1 MNQYKTYL
9 DPDGVHY
16 MEKVRE
22 IPLTEPLDTPK
33 KVAEFFQREFRM
45 DSLAEEY
52 VYILGVNQASRGLG
66 VFELTHGTARQ
77 SQISARDIFV
87 KLCLSGATSFLLVHN
102 HPGGST
108 FPSRGDMETTRLLA
122 NAGQLMDIPLIDHLI
137 LAHGGEYLSTREA
150 GLLEVPGKEEAA

>member
-1 MNQYKTYL
+1 MNKYKTYL

-33 KVAEFFQREFRM
+33 KVAAFFQKEFRM

-66 VFELTHGTARQ
+66 VFELSHGTARQ

-87 KLCLSGATSFLLVHN
+87 KLCLSGATSFLLIHN

-137 LAHGGEYLSTREA
+137 LAHGGEYLSMREA